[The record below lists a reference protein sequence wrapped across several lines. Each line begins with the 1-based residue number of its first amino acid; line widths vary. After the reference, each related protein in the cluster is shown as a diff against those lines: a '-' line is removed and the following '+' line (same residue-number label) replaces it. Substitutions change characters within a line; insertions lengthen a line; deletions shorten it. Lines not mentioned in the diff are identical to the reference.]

1 MGGGNW
7 LEVEMRE
14 IFKVM
19 EMFQILIGVL
29 VTQMYIFVKT
39 QQIAHLGAAC
49 PTVRKS

>member
-7 LEVEMRE
+7 LKVEMTD

-39 QQIAHLGAAC
+39 QQIAQLGAVC
-49 PTVRKS
+49 PTICKS